1 MGAFLFMPYIRRE
14 IRPEIDP
21 YVDYLAEEVVDEV
34 GGKTLELGEVYYRK
48 FFEVCNTLYLLV
60 TLGGAPIRSS
70 AERLAERLLEVSK
83 RHAEDGHW
91 REGLLGN
98 LNYAFTRLIQVVPRK
113 LVERGLWKQAMRYW
127 VYAVTAGA
135 LEACAHRLQTE
146 PVDHLKVALIGVVN
160 DVKDEYKRRVNAA
173 YEDEQMR
180 KNGDVYEGPY
190 RTLPQG

>member
-1 MGAFLFMPYIRRE
+1 MPYIRRE

-21 YVDYLAEEVVDEV
+21 YVEHLAEEVVDEL
-34 GGKTLELGEVYYRK
+34 GGRTLELGELYLK
-48 FFEVCNTLYLLV
+48 KLMEVCNTLYMLV
-60 TLGGAPIRSS
+60 TLGGAPSKS
-70 AERLAERLLEVSK
+70 VGERLAARIVEVSK
-83 RHAEDGHW
+83 KHAENGNW

-113 LVERGLWKQAMRYW
+113 LVERGLWKQQMRYW

-135 LEACAHRLQTE
+135 LEACAQKLFSE
-146 PVDHLKVALIGVVN
+146 PLDYFKVALIGVVN

-173 YEDEQMR
+173 YEDEQIR

-190 RTLPQG
+190 RTSPP